1 MRNGLSLA
9 RNSANS
15 VTTNSTR
22 KIQNATYPR
31 RLALKFCQRRRLT
44 GDMPIECRA
53 GGTSRPITPTAVAS
67 GVRSEVRAS
76 TSNLPRLEVDAWVDP
91 GVGEIGQKIHR
102 KPDQRENI
110 ERGKHHRVVAVEHAF
125 EAEQAE
131 AVEREDGLDQQRTG
145 EECVHEGARKAPDH
159 DQHRVAKDV
168 AIEHLPGGAALGARR
183 KHVLLADLIEE

>member
-44 GDMPIECRA
+44 GDMLIECRA
-53 GGTSRPITPTAVAS
+53 GGTSRPITPTAVVS

-76 TSNLPRLEVDAWVDP
+76 TSNLPRLKVDARVDP
-91 GVGEIGQKIHR
+91 GVGEVGQEIHR

-110 ERGKHHRVVAVEHAF
+110 ERGKHHRIVTIEHAF
-125 EAEQAE
+125 KAEQTKAI
-131 AVEREDGLDQQRTG
+131 EREDGFDQQRAG
-145 EECVHEGARKAPDH
+145 EECVHEGAWKARDH
-159 DQHRVAKDV
+159 DQHRV
-168 AIEHLPGGAALGARR
+168 
-183 KHVLLADLIEE
+183 